1 MVLCVMSAEKIIRE
15 EQRNF
20 TYYKTPENA
29 VKKMSTRVDINE
41 LIARV
46 RKEKIKEKKVNLIF
60 FGLILSLILVVG
72 IILSF

>member
-1 MVLCVMSAEKIIRE
+1 MSAEKLTRE

-20 TYYKTPENA
+20 TSYETPENA
-29 VKKMSTRVDINE
+29 VKKISTRVDINE

-46 RKEKIKEKKVNLIF
+46 RKEKKKEKKVNLIF